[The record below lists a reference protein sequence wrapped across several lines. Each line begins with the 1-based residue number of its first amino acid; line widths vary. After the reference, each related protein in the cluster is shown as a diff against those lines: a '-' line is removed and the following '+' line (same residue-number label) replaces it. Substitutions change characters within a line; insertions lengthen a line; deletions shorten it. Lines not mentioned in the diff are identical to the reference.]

1 MQLSKHSL
9 SLIVTLALIV
19 LMLPLNISAQD
30 SIYVTNDSIEQRR
43 AELINAYREKLKAD
57 SISIEDSIARAN
69 YIKPDPIEFPPSFF
83 GPIVYTSYEYFD
95 SIDFM
100 DTKSSGVE
108 QGPLSWINRQ
118 VYLSQQMR
126 QVKQN
131 YMFNNPEK
139 VKYNFETLPAPPKF
153 FTATVDPSKATITV
167 SNLEVNKDNVD
178 KTVEGQEL
186 KRINWLS
193 SFDGSLQFSQAY
205 ISPNWYQGGNNNLN
219 MIANAIYN
227 IKLNQAFYPNYLFD
241 TTVQYKLGLNSAPD
255 DSLRSYSISEDIFRV
270 NTKLGL
276 KAAKSWYYSLTADFK
291 TQLLNSYKKNTTDLA
306 ASFLAPGELNIGL
319 GMTYDYSHPK
329 KKLTLNASMAPL
341 SYNLKICANDKLDET
356 AYGIKEGHTTVS
368 QIGSSAEFKFN
379 WQISYNI
386 AYTSRLF
393 IFSNYSYVQGDWEN
407 RLSFDINRFLSTNI
421 FVHLRYDTS
430 ADKNACWDYWQLK
443 EILSF
448 GFSYKFN
455 TVK

>member
-1 MQLSKHSL
+1 
-9 SLIVTLALIV
+9 
-19 LMLPLNISAQD
+19 
-30 SIYVTNDSIEQRR
+30 
-43 AELINAYREKLKAD
+43 
-57 SISIEDSIARAN
+57 
-69 YIKPDPIEFPPSFF
+69 
-83 GPIVYTSYEYFD
+83 
-95 SIDFM
+95 
-100 DTKSSGVE
+100 
-108 QGPLSWINRQ
+108 
-118 VYLSQQMR
+118 MR
-126 QVKQN
+126 QLKQN

-139 VKYNFETLPAPPKF
+139 VKYNFETLPAPPKL

-178 KTVEGQEL
+178 KTVEGQEV

>member
-9 SLIVTLALIV
+9 SLIVTLALIA

-43 AELINAYREKLKAD
+43 AELINAYRDKLKAD
-57 SISIEDSIARAN
+57 SISREDSIARAN

-83 GPIVYTSYEYFD
+83 GPMVYTSYEYFD

-126 QVKQN
+126 QLKQN

-178 KTVEGQEL
+178 KTVEGQEV

-255 DSLRSYSISEDIFRV
+255 DSGSV
-270 NTKLGL
+270 
-276 KAAKSWYYSLTADFK
+276 
-291 TQLLNSYKKNTTDLA
+291 
-306 ASFLAPGELNIGL
+306 EL
-319 GMTYDYSHPK
+319 
-329 KKLTLNASMAPL
+329 
-341 SYNLKICANDKLDET
+341 
-356 AYGIKEGHTTVS
+356 
-368 QIGSSAEFKFN
+368 
-379 WQISYNI
+379 
-386 AYTSRLF
+386 
-393 IFSNYSYVQGDWEN
+393 
-407 RLSFDINRFLSTNI
+407 
-421 FVHLRYDTS
+421 
-430 ADKNACWDYWQLK
+430 
-443 EILSF
+443 
-448 GFSYKFN
+448 
-455 TVK
+455 

>member
-1 MQLSKHSL
+1 MQLSKHSFL
-9 SLIVTLALIV
+9 RIVTLALIA

-30 SIYVTNDSIEQRR
+30 SIAAKSIEQRR
-43 AELINAYREKLKAD
+43 AELINTYREKLKAD
-57 SISIEDSIARAN
+57 SVAHEDSIARAN

-83 GPIVYTSYEYFD
+83 GPMVYTTYEYFD

-100 DTKSSGVE
+100 DTSISGVE

-126 QVKQN
+126 QIRQN
-131 YMFNNPEK
+131 YMISNPEK
-139 VKYNFETLPAPPKF
+139 VKYNFETLPAPPKL
-153 FTATVDPSKATITV
+153 FTATVDPTKATLTV
-167 SNLEVNKDNVD
+167 SNLEINKDNID
-178 KTVEGQEL
+178 KTVESQDV
-186 KRINWLS
+186 KRINWLT

-291 TQLLNSYKKNTTDLA
+291 TQLLNSYKKNTDELA

-329 KKLTLNASMAPL
+329 KKVTLNASMAPL
-341 SYNLKICANDKLDET
+341 SYNMKICLVDDLKS
-356 AYGIKEGHTTVS
+356 AYGIKEGHTTVN
-368 QIGSSAEFKFN
+368 QIGSSAELKFN
-379 WQISYNI
+379 WKISYNV

-393 IFSNYSYVQGDWEN
+393 VFSNYKYVQGDWEN

-430 ADKNACWDYWQLK
+430 ADKNTCWDYWQLK

-448 GFSYKFN
+448 GFSYKFS
-455 TVK
+455 TI